1 MSMYEWAKN
10 EVEIACKKENPDRK
24 QGEWDYGCACYES
37 ALKAYK
43 LLMEDEHS
51 GMSFGFTRNIL
62 KRLLDE
68 MPLTP
73 VEDTPDVWDEVADIE
88 NKTEYRCKRK
98 FSLFKTVNNETG
110 EVAYNDVDRVIC
122 IDDRG
127 GSYTNGFISR
137 QINKLYPI
145 KMPYYPTGRYYVYVT
160 DFDMTAEV
168 GCFDTICV
176 EKVKLPDGEVKK
188 LNLYY
193 KEDKYGF
200 VEIGEDEYKTREA
213 VYLANKKKL
222 LEDKND
228 KI

>member
-24 QGEWDYGCACYES
+24 QGEFDYGCACYES

-43 LLMEDEHS
+43 SLMEDEHS

-73 VEDTPDVWDEVADIE
+73 IEDTPDIWNKVADIE
-88 NKTEYRCKRK
+88 NKTEYQCKRK
-98 FSLFKTVNNETG
+98 HSLFKTVNNETG
-110 EVAYNDVDRVIC
+110 EITYNDVDRIIC
-122 IDDRG
+122 VDEHG
-127 GSYTNGFISR
+127 SSYTNGFISR
-137 QINKLYPI
+137 KIDKLYPLT
-145 KMPYYPTGRYYVYVT
+145 MPYYPTGRYYVYVT